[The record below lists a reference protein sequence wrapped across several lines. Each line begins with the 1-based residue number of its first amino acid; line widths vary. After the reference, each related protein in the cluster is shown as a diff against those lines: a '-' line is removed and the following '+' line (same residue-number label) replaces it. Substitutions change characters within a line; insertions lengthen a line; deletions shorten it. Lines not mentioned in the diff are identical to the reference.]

1 MQFAKLKEQ
10 NLKRKKDVERSL
22 AEWYATLELKQAIE
36 LLKLNRNLFVQFIQ
50 HGATRFLLSNTS

>member
-36 LLKLNRNLFVQFIQ
+36 LLDQLAPERPEKRTEML
-50 HGATRFLLSNTS
+50 RFEH